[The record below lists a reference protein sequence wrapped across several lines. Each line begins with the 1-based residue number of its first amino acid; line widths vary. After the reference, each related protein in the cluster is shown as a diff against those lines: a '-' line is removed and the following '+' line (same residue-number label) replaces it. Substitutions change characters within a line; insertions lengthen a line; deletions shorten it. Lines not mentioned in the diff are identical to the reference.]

1 MQFLF
6 LCPHYFCP
14 LCFVLSKWSARLL
27 GLKLCYVKIHM
38 LSNDG
43 WKISRDSFRLLNSI
57 KYKPLVILIYIV
69 PIDRPIVITFRGF
82 F

>member
-1 MQFLF
+1 
-6 LCPHYFCP
+6 
-14 LCFVLSKWSARLL
+14 
-27 GLKLCYVKIHM
+27 M